1 MFPFAIHPA
10 LAVVVTWQRR
20 AGVVA
25 PYGINAAYR
34 NRPAVYLPPSP
45 VFHFSFPPKFF
56 LDILP
61 PTVYKCTNTIN
72 TLYRGTKNQPK
83 KEAER

>member
-1 MFPFAIHPA
+1 MDRK
-10 LAVVVTWQRR
+10 RR
-20 AGVVA
+20 AAGRGG